1 MLHNIQSKKQ
11 DILKGWRKYD
21 IAQVLQNKQQREES
35 NRLYADTY
43 YSYTL
48 CLFLGRSI
56 RLPETYK
63 YFNISDSFL
72 SFLSCSHFRLST
84 LFKLWKE
91 FIHTLFPIDLSFT
104 TSFIIFW
111 NFSMFYQTF
120 LSPQVK
126 PYATFTYNHGM
137 YELPHQLLNNLRL
150 RILGN
155 YKISGNHPNFI
166 EW

>member
-1 MLHNIQSKKQ
+1 M
-11 DILKGWRKYD
+11 ILLRYCKTS
-21 IAQVLQNKQQREES
+21 NKQRKVIGYMQ
-35 NRLYADTY
+35 
-43 YSYTL
+43 TL
-48 CLFLGRSI
+48 ITHIHCVCFLVGVSGYRRHTSILIFLIAFCLFFHAATSGFQHFLNS
-56 RLPETYK
+56 EK
-63 YFNISDSFL
+63 SSFIL
-72 SFLSCSHFRLST
+72 SFLLT
-84 LFKLWKE
+84 
-91 FIHTLFPIDLSFT
+91 LSFT